1 MEEKKTRKS
10 LEEYLWEAKK
20 IKTLLEKYSR
30 QELVDKLNGYVQKAR
45 EMKQSLVSPDDA
57 SCKCVMC

>member
-10 LEEYLWEAKK
+10 LEEYLREAKK

-57 SCKCVMC
+57 SCKSVMC